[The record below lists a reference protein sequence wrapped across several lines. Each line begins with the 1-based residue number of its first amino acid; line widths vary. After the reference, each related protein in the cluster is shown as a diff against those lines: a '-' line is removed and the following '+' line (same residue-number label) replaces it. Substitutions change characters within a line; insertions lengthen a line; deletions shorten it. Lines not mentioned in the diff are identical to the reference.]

1 MIPRTRTWEPIDQV
15 EAVET
20 MLMRCVFRGVE
31 LPAFEVGKTWPL
43 SHMRQELR
51 IALGDDAPLDFSF
64 EVLEEG
70 CPNCKFNV
78 RNEGK
83 ILALEVLA
91 PKLLLVKEHA

>member
-1 MIPRTRTWEPIDQV
+1 MDQV

-31 LPAFEVGKTWPL
+31 LPGFEVVKTWPL

-51 IALGDDAPLDFSF
+51 IALGDEAPLDFNF
-64 EVLEEG
+64 EVVEEG
-70 CPNCKFNV
+70 SLNRKVNV

-83 ILALEVLA
+83 VLA
-91 PKLLLVKEHA
+91 QEVMVPKILLVKEHA